1 MLLSCFCLSIFIFGR
16 VCNWIIMNKRMSEEK
31 ICSQHTW
38 RRSLTSEFNHSYF
51 PYSYKISFFVDDVQM
66 ISKWRNNAIEYG
78 IGRALFHR
86 CFTFRFLFF
95 FFPLWGKICALIIS
109 FNWIREWCHS
119 VRVDKV
125 RLQWNLIANKMRHV
139 YSFIRSLFYWKVR
152 RTKETEKKRKI
163 SNDFVVSKTTRNKKK
178 EKKNNITR

>member
-1 MLLSCFCLSIFIFGR
+1 MFATYVTTFTDVGIQPFIFPILVQNFFFR
-16 VCNWIIMNKRMSEEK
+16 R
-31 ICSQHTW
+31 W
-38 RRSLTSEFNHSYF
+38 RTNDFKMKKQCHRIWHRKSTFPSLLY
-51 PYSYKISFFVDDVQM
+51 IS
-66 ISKWRNNAIEYG
+66 ISI
-78 IGRALFHR
+78 
-86 CFTFRFLFF
+86 F